1 MPYQNIGLRQEGGI
15 AVVTLNRPEAFNCIN
30 EALAAEIREVCEAL
44 NQDDQIRVVVVT
56 GEGEAFCRGNDSPVA
71 TADDPE
77 RAALLDRL
85 RVADAIGG
93 LQQPAICA
101 LNGDAVAQGLE
112 LALACDLR
120 IAEDGAAFGLT
131 QVSKGLIPWDGGTQ
145 RLPRLVGSARA
156 LEMVLASRVVEA
168 QEALTIGLVNEVVE
182 KGQALERS
190 LEAASM
196 IAAYG
201 PIAVRYAKETVHKGL
216 DMTLEQGLRLEADL
230 NIILQSTQDRAE
242 GIRSFLE
249 KRPPK
254 YEGR

>member
-1 MPYQNIGLRQEGGI
+1 MPYQNIGLRRKGGI
-15 AVVTLNRPEAFNCIN
+15 AVVTLNRPGAFNCIN
-30 EALAAEIREVCEAL
+30 EAIAAEIREVCEAL

-56 GEGEAFCRGNDSPVA
+56 GEGEAFCRGNDLPVA
-71 TADDPE
+71 TADPE
-77 RAALLDRL
+77 RAALLGRL

-101 LNGDAVAQGLE
+101 LNGDAVDQGLE

-145 RLPRLVGSARA
+145 RLPRLVGRARA

-168 QEALTIGLVNEVVE
+168 QEALAVGLVNEVVG
-182 KGQALERS
+182 KGRALERS
-190 LEAASM
+190 LEIASTT
-196 IAAYG
+196 AAYG

-230 NIILQSTQDRAE
+230 NIVLQSTHDRAE

-254 YEGR
+254 YQGR